1 MKKRFRTMKK
11 WTWLLA
17 VIALFFGVFLAT
29 AGYQMKHSIRAA
41 SYDVID
47 DEGNP
52 VEGTYVLRRATATFG
67 LSDYASGDK

>member
-52 VEGTYVLRRATATFG
+52 GRRNLCF
-67 LSDYASGDK
+67 ASGNRYFWFV